1 MSVGQSVTRHPDLEE
16 IIALF
21 NDGTSVRAVE
31 AILRQKYGAGHKFAL
46 SYMTLQGF
54 RINYMEIDRVKTM
67 ELRKAAKNKIYKDKD
82 LEAKSKVATSLTY
95 LEKKQEL
102 AENDID
108 VLDEQVRLLSMLEDQ
123 LSQANALGNSLSDNN
138 QRIRMFEAMSRL
150 LAENRQ
156 FLDSVHR
163 RQSESKSP
171 INIQNA
177 QINITQVNNYMDSI
191 KEAVVETFR
200 TTHPDLLP
208 QFLMSLSNK
217 LSNYEIVEAE
227 VIKDVK

>member
-16 IIALF
+16 IISLF
-21 NDGTSVRAVE
+21 SEGTSVRAVE
-31 AILRQKYGAGHKFAL
+31 AILKQKYGTGHKFAL

-54 RINYMEIDRVKTM
+54 RINYMEIDRAKTI
-67 ELRKAAKNKIYKDKD
+67 ELRRAAKNKIYKDKD
-82 LEAKSKVATSLTY
+82 LEAKSKVVTSLAY

-102 AENDID
+102 VENDID
-108 VLDEQVRLLSMLEDQ
+108 VIDEHVKLLSMLEDQ
-123 LSQANALGNSLSDNN
+123 LSQASALGNTLSDNN
-138 QRIRMFEAMSRL
+138 QKIRMFEAMSRL
-150 LAENRQ
+150 IAENRQ

-163 RQSESKSP
+163 RQSENKSP

-208 QFLMSLSNK
+208 TFLMVLSDR
-217 LSNYEIVEAE
+217 LATADVVEVE
-227 VIKDVK
+227 VIDG